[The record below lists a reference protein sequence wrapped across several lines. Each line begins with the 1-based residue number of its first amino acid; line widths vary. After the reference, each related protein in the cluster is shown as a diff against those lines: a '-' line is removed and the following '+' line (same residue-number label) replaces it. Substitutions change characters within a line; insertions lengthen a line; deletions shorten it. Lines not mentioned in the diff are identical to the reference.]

1 MGIIYNKKI
10 DIKNFFWK
18 PRLVFTYAVKFFR
31 DAFKDKNEERKYL
44 EMTEYPEDFGYPRP
58 QFARDSWLSLDGLW
72 ELSHSEGEDIPSDW
86 DDSIRVPYAP
96 QAKRSGVKKAV
107 GDIFWYRRKFTLE
120 DSFVKD
126 TVLLHFGAVDQ
137 VAWVYVNK
145 KQVGTH
151 EGGYL
156 PFSFDITEYL
166 CEGEN
171 VIDVRIKDDLD
182 MTYPYGKQSK
192 KPSGMWYT
200 QISGI
205 WQSVWLESLP
215 QKHVDSVRSKWCEDK
230 KIMELTVSGTSDEYE
245 ITIFAPGTGD
255 DPKQVLYTGR
265 INNGANEIPIEDPVL
280 WSPDEPNL
288 YRYELRCDKDS
299 VRSYFAIRTI
309 EISRVN
315 GVNCIC
321 LNHKPFFFHG
331 VLDQGYFSD
340 GIYTPVSYKYYEKD
354 IRLMKELGFNTLR
367 KHIKIEP
374 ARFYYDC
381 DRLGMVVFQDMVNNG
396 DYNYMRDTIMP
407 TVAPFYAGHYKK
419 DKHVKVNGRVKAFF
433 VEHCEQ
439 TLEYLHEFP
448 SIVYYTIFNEGWG
461 QFDSDMVL
469 DLLQDKE
476 KDRIFDATSGWYKQ
490 KNSPVESIHCYF
502 CRIPVSKWKKPAV
515 VSECGGFSLLI
526 PGNACFEKR
535 AYGYGEIHSKEV
547 LTKRVA
553 SMYEEEVIPH
563 ISMGI
568 SGCIYTQ
575 LCDVEEE
582 INGLYT
588 YDRKVCKVSKE
599 VLKDIRNKIDQRM
612 KEIFGDQR

>member
-1 MGIIYNKKI
+1 M
-10 DIKNFFWK
+10 
-18 PRLVFTYAVKFFR
+18 
-31 DAFKDKNEERKYL
+31 KD
-44 EMTEYPEDFGYPRP
+44 
-58 QFARDSWLSLDGLW
+58 
-72 ELSHSEGEDIPSDW
+72 
-86 DDSIRVPYAP
+86 
-96 QAKRSGVKKAV
+96 
-107 GDIFWYRRKFTLE
+107 
-120 DSFVKD
+120 
-126 TVLLHFGAVDQ
+126 
-137 VAWVYVNK
+137 
-145 KQVGTH
+145 
-151 EGGYL
+151 
-156 PFSFDITEYL
+156 
-166 CEGEN
+166 
-171 VIDVRIKDDLD
+171 
-182 MTYPYGKQSK
+182 
-192 KPSGMWYT
+192 
-200 QISGI
+200 
-205 WQSVWLESLP
+205 
-215 QKHVDSVRSKWCEDK
+215 
-230 KIMELTVSGTSDEYE
+230 
-245 ITIFAPGTGD
+245 
-255 DPKQVLYTGR
+255 
-265 INNGANEIPIEDPVL
+265 
-280 WSPDEPNL
+280 
-288 YRYELRCDKDS
+288 
-299 VRSYFAIRTI
+299 
-309 EISRVN
+309 
-315 GVNCIC
+315 
-321 LNHKPFFFHG
+321 
-331 VLDQGYFSD
+331 
-340 GIYTPVSYKYYEKD
+340 
-354 IRLMKELGFNTLR
+354 LGFNTLR

-588 YDRKVCKVSKE
+588 YDRRVCKVSKE